1 MGALTKEIE
10 YRALG
15 LCALDRVS
23 LAEKLLSSLDVPH
36 QHSMD
41 DQWATEAEV
50 RIKAYD
56 QGLIDSS
63 EASTV
68 FERLERKYNQ

>member
-10 YRALG
+10 DRALG

-41 DQWATEAEV
+41 DQWATEA
-50 RIKAYD
+50 
-56 QGLIDSS
+56 
-63 EASTV
+63 
-68 FERLERKYNQ
+68 

>member
-1 MGALTKEIE
+1 MSALTKEIE
-10 YRALG
+10 DQALS
-15 LCALDRVS
+15 LSALDRVS
-23 LAEKLLSSLDVPH
+23 LAEKLLSSLDMPH
-36 QHSMD
+36 QYSMD

-63 EASTV
+63 EASAV
-68 FERLERKYNQ
+68 FERLERKYSQ

>member
-10 YRALG
+10 DRALG

-41 DQWATEAEV
+41 DQWTTNGLPRPKCELKHM
-50 RIKAYD
+50 IK
-56 QGLIDSS
+56 
-63 EASTV
+63 V
-68 FERLERKYNQ
+68 